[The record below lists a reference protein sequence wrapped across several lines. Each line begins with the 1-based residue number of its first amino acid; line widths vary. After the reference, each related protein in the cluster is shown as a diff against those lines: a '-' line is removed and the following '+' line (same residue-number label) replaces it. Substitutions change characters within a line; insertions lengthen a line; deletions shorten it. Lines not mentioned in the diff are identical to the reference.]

1 MLDSPFHRVIEISQF
16 REENRHAPPIQE
28 NMVVAPDEL
37 ELIFSGAYQNDAHR
51 RRFGKIETPL
61 PVVLKELFELFSF
74 WWTSTPVKVLA
85 VQLRIPVNDLQ
96 GRIQAFPMKRRS

>member
-1 MLDSPFHRVIEISQF
+1 MGNSTLYRVIEISQF

-37 ELIFSGAYQNDAHR
+37 ELVFTGTYQNDAHR

-74 WWTSTPVKVLA
+74 SWTSTPVKVLA
-85 VQLRIPVNDLQ
+85 VQLPIAVNDLMAKTKPHP
-96 GRIQAFPMKRRS
+96 RH